1 MKRPFAG
8 FPTRAAQFRE
18 LDDKVKGAMPKMP
31 VKDEIDTRLRQ
42 SFQVQQLEIVNE
54 SYKHAGHSG
63 DDGSG
68 ESHFRIVI
76 RAPELAAMGRVQRHR
91 AVHAALG
98 DLNTRVHAI
107 ALDIG

>member
-1 MKRPFAG
+1 M
-8 FPTRAAQFRE
+8 T
-18 LDDKVKGAMPKMP
+18 
-31 VKDEIDTRLRQ
+31 VKDEIEGRLMAA
-42 SFQVQQLEIVNE
+42 FHPAVLKVVNE
-54 SYKHAGHSG
+54 SHKHAGHTG

-68 ESHFRIVI
+68 ASHFHITI
-76 RAPELAAMGRVQRHR
+76 RADAFAPLSRVARHR